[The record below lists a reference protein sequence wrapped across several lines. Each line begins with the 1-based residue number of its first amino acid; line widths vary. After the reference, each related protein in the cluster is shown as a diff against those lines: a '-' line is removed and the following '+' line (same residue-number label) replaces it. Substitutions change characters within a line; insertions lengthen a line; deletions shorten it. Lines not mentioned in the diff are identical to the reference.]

1 LASTSITASITE
13 DHITVSQSAFPARRL
28 DATNKAG
35 IQRRDFIVTPAQL
48 AGRASMD
55 AVDSTY
61 AWIRLAV
68 ALVLGTIGSAG
79 MWSYVV
85 ALPPVQADFGIDRG
99 AASVPY
105 TMAMIGFAFGGVA
118 MGRLADRFGIVCPA
132 ILGSVLLGGGYVAAS
147 YAPNIWT
154 LDAAHFLIGVG
165 ASGTFGPIISDMS
178 HWFKKRRGIAIAIAS
193 SGNYLSG
200 AVWPPIIQYFI
211 ETSGWRATHLG
222 IGILCLI
229 TIIPLALLRRRP
241 SPIEHAD
248 IGATGGSARGTL
260 SLSPNTLQA
269 LLAVGGIACCVAM
282 AMPQVH
288 IVAYCGDL
296 GYGPAR
302 GAEMLSL
309 MLGLG
314 LIARVAS
321 GSIADKIGGLWAL
334 MIGSALQAFALLLYL
349 GFNGLTSLYIVSG
362 LFGLFQGG
370 IIPMYAVIVREYFPP
385 KDAGVRTGIALM
397 FALFGMALGGW
408 MSGAIFD
415 LTGSY
420 RAAFLNGFLWNLLNL
435 AIIGWLLL
443 RSRAGL
449 SGRLATA

>member
-1 LASTSITASITE
+1 
-13 DHITVSQSAFPARRL
+13 
-28 DATNKAG
+28 
-35 IQRRDFIVTPAQL
+35 VTPAQL

-61 AWIRLAV
+61 AWIRLGV

-105 TMAMIGFAFGGVA
+105 TMAMMGFAFGGVA
-118 MGRLADRFGIVCPA
+118 MGRLADRFGIVFPA
-132 ILGSVLLGGGYVAAS
+132 ILGSVLLGGGYIAAS

-178 HWFKKRRGIAIAIAS
+178 HWFRKRRGIAIAIAS

-229 TIIPLALLRRRP
+229 TMIPLALMMRRR
-241 SPIEHAD
+241 SPIEHVE
-248 IGATGGSARGTL
+248 IGATGGTARGTL
-260 SLSPNTLQA
+260 SLKPNTLQA
-269 LLAVGGIACCVAM
+269 LLAIGGIACCVAM

-321 GSIADKIGGLWAL
+321 GSIADKIGGLSAL

-420 RAAFLNGFLWNLLNL
+420 RAAFANGFLWNLLNL

-443 RSRAGL
+443 RSRAGM

>member
-1 LASTSITASITE
+1 
-13 DHITVSQSAFPARRL
+13 
-28 DATNKAG
+28 
-35 IQRRDFIVTPAQL
+35 
-48 AGRASMD
+48 
-55 AVDSTY
+55 
-61 AWIRLAV
+61 
-68 ALVLGTIGSAG
+68 VLGTIGSAG

-85 ALPPVQADFGIDRG
+85 ACRRSGRLRYRRVQRRPLYDGDDRLR
-99 AASVPY
+99 VRRRRD
-105 TMAMIGFAFGGVA
+105 
-118 MGRLADRFGIVCPA
+118 GRLADRFGIVFPA

-178 HWFKKRRGIAIAIAS
+178 HWFRKRRGIAIAIAS

-229 TIIPLALLRRRP
+229 TMIPLALMMRRR
-241 SPIEHAD
+241 SPIEHVE
-248 IGATGGSARGTL
+248 IGATGGTARGTL
-260 SLSPNTLQA
+260 SLKSQHLQA
-269 LLAVGGIACCVAM
+269 LLAIGGIACCVAM

>member
-1 LASTSITASITE
+1 M
-13 DHITVSQSAFPARRL
+13 
-28 DATNKAG
+28 
-35 IQRRDFIVTPAQL
+35 TPAQL
-48 AGRASMD
+48 AARASTD
-55 AVDSTY
+55 AVDSPY
-61 AWIRLAV
+61 AWIRLFV
-68 ALVLGTIGSAG
+68 ALVLGTIGSVG

-85 ALPPVQADFGIDRG
+85 ALPPVQIDFGIDRA
-99 AASVPY
+99 AASTPY
-105 TMAMIGFAFGGVA
+105 TAAMIGFAFGGVV
-118 MGRLADRFGIVCPA
+118 MGRYADRYGIVFPA
-132 ILGSVLLGGGYVAAS
+132 LVGTVLTAIGFVGAG
-147 YAPNIWT
+147 YAPNIWM
-154 LDAAHFLIGVG
+154 LVLAHVVIGVG
-165 ASGTFGPIISDMS
+165 CSGTFGPIVSDMS
-178 HWFKKRRGIAIAIAS
+178 HWFRKRRGIAIGIAS
-193 SGNYLSG
+193 CGNYLAG
-200 AVWPPIIQYFI
+200 AVWPPIIHYFI
-211 ETSGWRATHLG
+211 ESHGWRMTH
-222 IGILCLI
+222 IGVGVFCLVTMVPLILLM
-229 TIIPLALLRRRP
+229 RRP
-241 SPIEHAD
+241 SPIEHVEL
-248 IGATGGSARGTL
+248 GATGGSASR
-260 SLSPNTLQA
+260 SLDLKPNSLQA
-269 LLAVGGIACCVAM
+269 LLAIAGIACCVAM

-321 GSIADKIGGLWAL
+321 GSIADKIGGLSAL

-370 IIPMYAVIVREYFPP
+370 IIPMYAVIVREYFPSQ
-385 KDAGVRTGIALM
+385 DAGMRTGIALM

-435 AIIGWLLL
+435 AIVGWLLM
-443 RSRAGL
+443 RSRAGM

>member
-1 LASTSITASITE
+1 
-13 DHITVSQSAFPARRL
+13 
-28 DATNKAG
+28 
-35 IQRRDFIVTPAQL
+35 
-48 AGRASMD
+48 MD

-118 MGRLADRFGIVCPA
+118 MGRLADRFGIVFPA

-222 IGILCLI
+222 IGILCLV
-229 TIIPLALLRRRP
+229 TMIPLALLMRRP
-241 SPIEHAD
+241 SPIEHAE

-321 GSIADKIGGLWAL
+321 GSIADKIGGLSAL